1 MSWRTSLDKGDLK
14 SYYEAGWRAQKHGTT
29 LHTNPFLKESNYSY
43 AWARGWLDSYEEID
57 PQTHVY
63 LGMDFGKGDENAS
76 IEVVSKDGKVY
87 VSRVSAPK
95 PDLPIF
101 NVPRHSVFAVGVKF
115 LERSNGYSSP
125 GSRAYTYKCNI
136 ADIQIGDTAIVF
148 VAGHP
153 KLVRVYEISNEI
165 PHIASKWIAQ
175 KVDRTEHDKTIKREA
190 RISILKSRLQGRL
203 AEFRRKKSFNELLN
217 NDPEAKTMYAELSAL
232 DPDADLSDGWG
243 GTINE

>member
-14 SYYEAGWRAQKHGTT
+14 SYYEAGWRAQKHGVT

-63 LGMDFGKGDENAS
+63 LGMDFGKGDESAAV
-76 IEVVSKDGKVY
+76 EVVAKGGKIY
-87 VSRVSAPK
+87 VSRVSTPK

-125 GSRAYTYKCNI
+125 GGRVYTYKCSI
-136 ADIQIGDTAIVF
+136 QDIQIGDSAIVY

-175 KVDRTEHDKTIKREA
+175 KVDRTEHDKTVKKEA
-190 RISILKSRLQGRL
+190 RISILKSRLEGRL
-203 AEFRRKKSFNELLN
+203 AEFKVKMAMDNMLAQDAEAATWQKELQEL
-217 NDPEAKTMYAELSAL
+217 EA
-232 DPDADLSDGWG
+232 
-243 GTINE
+243 